1 MNKLSTIYF
10 FKSHFG
16 KNNIFISKNPLGK
29 LLVFFV
35 LVVFG
40 KKFSQKKTLVLKFL
54 NATMGNN
61 NSNTNKILDEV
72 GFSCLYN
79 IV

>member
-1 MNKLSTIYF
+1 
-10 FKSHFG
+10 
-16 KNNIFISKNPLGK
+16 
-29 LLVFFV
+29 
-35 LVVFG
+35 
-40 KKFSQKKTLVLKFL
+40 
-54 NATMGNN
+54 MGNN